1 MSWHLEQALLTWIHI
16 TSAAIWVGGSLF
28 IGVVFAPI
36 LKKMSMPVEDRIQ
49 LMVQV
54 GRRFNKLALPALFIL
69 IATGMYQAHLVLQ
82 KSDILYDTSYGHV
95 LIIKMILVAALLIL
109 YAVHVRIIRK
119 DVEDKIIAKEMPPE
133 QLQKLR
139 KKIIILGEVTVVLS
153 VIILVL
159 SVSTKCRWTIMIGF
173 LIGRFQPFHL
183 RTLGGNKICII
194 KS

>member
-1 MSWHLEQALLTWIHI
+1 MALEQALLTWIHI

-36 LKKMSMPVEDRIQ
+36 LKKMSMPVEERIQ

-54 GRRFNKLALPALFIL
+54 GRRFNKIALPALFIL
-69 IATGMYQAHLVLQ
+69 IATGLYQAHLVLQ
-82 KSDILYDTSYGHV
+82 KSDILYETSYGHV
-95 LIIKMILVAALLIL
+95 LIIKIILVAALLAI

-119 DVEDKIIAKEMPPE
+119 DVEDKIIAKEMPQE

-153 VIILVL
+153 VIILFLASVL
-159 SVSTKCRWTIMIGF
+159 DA
-173 LIGRFQPFHL
+173 
-183 RTLGGNKICII
+183 GGQL
-194 KS
+194 

>member
-1 MSWHLEQALLTWIHI
+1 MALEQALLTWIHI

-28 IGVVFAPI
+28 IGIVFAPI
-36 LKKMSMPVEDRIQ
+36 LKKMSMPVEERIQ

-82 KSDILYDTSYGHV
+82 KSDILYETSYGHV
-95 LIIKMILVAALLIL
+95 LIVKIILVAALVIL

-119 DVEDKIIAKEMPPE
+119 DVEDKIIAKEMPQE
-133 QLQKLR
+133 ELQKLR

-153 VIILVL
+153 VIILFLASVL
-159 SVSTKCRWTIMIGF
+159 NA
-173 LIGRFQPFHL
+173 
-183 RTLGGNKICII
+183 GGQL
-194 KS
+194 